1 MRFDFDDDG
10 KVEFIEF
17 LGGIDGKLQST
28 IYGVSVFQ
36 SKADTLYNI
45 LSDENHGEID
55 DSGNG
60 YSYGFLNISV
70 GVFRPNIPKDV
81 EEMIVEAEEDGKPM
95 DKEEME
101 DEMKKANYWATI
113 GIGIADYYR

>member
-17 LGGIDGKLQST
+17 LGGIDGKLQPT

-70 GVFRPNIPKDV
+70 GVFRPNIPKD
-81 EEMIVEAEEDGKPM
+81 
-95 DKEEME
+95 
-101 DEMKKANYWATI
+101 EMKKANYWATI
-113 GIGIADYYR
+113 GIGTADYYR

>member
-17 LGGIDGKLQST
+17 LGGIDGKLQPT

-70 GVFRPNIPKDV
+70 VVFRPNIPKDV

>member
-17 LGGIDGKLQST
+17 LGGIDGKLQPT
-28 IYGVSVFQ
+28 IYGVSVVQ

-45 LSDENHGEID
+45 LSDENHGE
-55 DSGNG
+55 
-60 YSYGFLNISV
+60 
-70 GVFRPNIPKDV
+70 K
-81 EEMIVEAEEDGKPM
+81 
-95 DKEEME
+95 

>member
-17 LGGIDGKLQST
+17 LGGIDGKLQPT
-28 IYGVSVFQ
+28 IYGVSVVQ

-55 DSGNG
+55 DSENG